1 MKIFSGMRS
10 SGQLHLGN
18 YLGATKNWIE
28 LQNNPDTKLTIFG
41 VMDLHGITT
50 QYDPA
55 GFHKKV
61 INVAIDYMA
70 AGVDPDKS
78 LLIRQ
83 SKVPQHA
90 ELSWLFSTITPLSWL
105 ERLPTYKEKKEQAT
119 GHWQNNAGILT
130 YPVLMAADVLIY
142 RADAVPV
149 GDDQKQ
155 HIDIMNEIGK
165 KFNSMFGET
174 FPRVTHLKTR
184 GERILSLQNPE
195 NKMSKTPHQN
205 ESSDGQVGLGCIFLT
220 DSADDIAKK
229 IKRAITDSDTKI
241 YYDPKTKPAI
251 SNLLTIYHLLSD
263 KNIDTLTDEYANK
276 SYSDLKNDLAEVVIN
291 FLKPYQEKRKELE
304 NNIDEVHKILH
315 QGEEKARELAFATLR
330 HVREKMGLE

>member
-1 MKIFSGMRS
+1 
-10 SGQLHLGN
+10 
-18 YLGATKNWIE
+18 E
-28 LQNNPDTKLTIFG
+28 LQDKPDVEMTIFG

-50 QYDPA
+50 PYEQVGY
-55 GFHKKV
+55 HKNI
-61 INVAIDYMA
+61 INVAIDYLA
-70 AGVDPDKS
+70 AGVDPKKS

-90 ELSWLFSTITPLSWL
+90 ELSWLFSTITPLGWL

-155 HIDIMNEIGK
+155 HIDLMNEIGK

-174 FPRVTHLKTR
+174 FPRVTHLKSR

-195 NKMSKTPHQN
+195 NKMSKTGD
-205 ESSDGQVGLGCIFLT
+205 DGISLT
-220 DSADDIAKK
+220 DSPDIIAKK
-229 IKRAITDSDTKI
+229 IKRAVTDSDTKI

-251 SNLLTIYHLLSD
+251 SNLLTIYHLLAD
-263 KNIDTLTDEYANK
+263 KSIDTLVDEYENK
-276 SYSDLKNDLAEVVIN
+276 SYADLKNDLAEVVIN
-291 FLKPYQEKRKELE
+291 FLKPYQERRRELE
-304 NNIDEVHKILH
+304 NNIDEVHDILH
-315 QGEEKARELAFATLR
+315 KSEEKARELAFATLR
-330 HVREKMGLE
+330 HVHEKMGLD